1 MVNEFKNVIEFNN
14 QVIGLTCVDYLSKNR
29 LEWFKGVINEELG
42 EFEVANNNYI
52 EAKGSHDDYM
62 AQCCRAEMADALIDL
77 IYFAY
82 GRLYEIGIFPEAF
95 EQMWSA
101 VHQANMKK
109 KKGNKGRG
117 SDLDAVKPEGWEAPE
132 KKFFN
137 TSLPVEGSLGE
148 DTSLSELSAVAPT
161 TAFDIHQARAN
172 TEGIT
177 RQEAKQR
184 NYMEL
189 YGPVTK
195 RFPCDRPNLSNPPSS
210 IPGVEFVCDLKTIAA
225 MPKVFIDAV
234 ELCIKKSQDY
244 NNGQDK
250 PASRSEYFPFGLLS
264 YAQMLHTKT
273 QRLNS
278 LAQQTKAPNHESIR
292 DTLID
297 LINYAGFAAEAID
310 KGEI

>member
-1 MVNEFKNVIEFNN
+1 MCKEFKNVIEFNN
-14 QVIGLTCVDYLSKNR
+14 QVIGLTCVEFLSKER

-52 EAKGSHDDYM
+52 EARGSHDDYM
-62 AQCCRAEMADALIDL
+62 AQCNRAEMADALIDL

-82 GRLYEIGIFPEAF
+82 GRLYEIGIFPDGFTA
-95 EQMWSA
+95 MWDA
-101 VHQANMKK
+101 VHSANMKK

-132 KKFFN
+132 KKFN
-137 TSLPVEGSLGE
+137 MSSLPVDGVAEENISSPRLRE
-148 DTSLSELSAVAPT
+148 PKYCCDYLTHNEAV
-161 TAFDIHQARAN
+161 D
-172 TEGIT
+172 
-177 RQEAKQR
+177 
-184 NYMEL
+184 
-189 YGPVTK
+189 
-195 RFPCDRPNLSNPPSS
+195 S
-210 IPGVEFVCDLKTIAA
+210 IKEKAIAAA

-234 ELCIKKSQDY
+234 ELCMKKAEDY
-244 NNGQDK
+244 MQGQK
-250 PASRSEYFPFGLLS
+250 VPTSRANYFPFGLLS

-278 LAQQTKAPNHESIR
+278 LAQQTKAPNHESVR

>member
-132 KKFFN
+132 KKFFTTTLQAVDGVEENN
-137 TSLPVEGSLGE
+137 TSENYYDVMNVTKEEKP
-148 DTSLSELSAVAPT
+148 
-161 TAFDIHQARAN
+161 AFDYNQGRIAS
-172 TEGIT
+172 EI
-177 RQEAKQR
+177 
-184 NYMEL
+184 
-189 YGPVTK
+189 YGPGTVTGH
-195 RFPCDRPNLSNPPSS
+195 FPCDRPNLSNPPSS
-210 IPGVEFVCDLKTIAA
+210 RPGVEFVCDLKTIVA

>member
-1 MVNEFKNVIEFNN
+1 MCKEFKNVIQFNN
-14 QVIGLTCVDYLSKNR
+14 QVIGLTCVDFLSKER

-62 AQCCRAEMADALIDL
+62 AQCCKAEMADALIDL

-82 GRLYEIGIFPEAF
+82 GRIYELGIFPEHFSA
-95 EQMWSA
+95 MWDA
-101 VHQANMKK
+101 VHSANMKK

-132 KKFFN
+132 KKFFSSPVDAAQERITLEESIQIRRINESKIIDNDLMNKVFN
-137 TSLPVEGSLGE
+137 TRN
-148 DTSLSELSAVAPT
+148 
-161 TAFDIHQARAN
+161 TAYENIAS
-172 TEGIT
+172 
-177 RQEAKQR
+177 
-184 NYMEL
+184 
-189 YGPVTK
+189 
-195 RFPCDRPNLSNPPSS
+195 RP
-210 IPGVEFVCDLKTIAA
+210 GFEYVCDLKTIAA

-250 PASRSEYFPFGLLS
+250 PASRKEYFPFGLLS

-278 LAQQTKAPNHESIR
+278 LAQQTKSPNHESIR

>member
-1 MVNEFKNVIEFNN
+1 MCKEFKNVIEFNN
-14 QVIGLTCVDYLSKNR
+14 QVIGLTCVDFLSKER

-42 EFEVANNNYI
+42 EFEVANTNYI
-52 EAKGSHDDYM
+52 EAYVEARGSRDDCM
-62 AQCCRAEMADALIDL
+62 AQACKAEMADALIDL

-82 GRLYEIGIFPEAF
+82 GRVYELGILPEQFSA
-95 EQMWSA
+95 MWDA
-101 VHQANMKK
+101 VHSANMKK

-117 SDLDAVKPEGWEAPE
+117 SDLDAIKPEGWEAPE
-132 KKFFN
+132 KKF
-137 TSLPVEGSLGE
+137 SISM
-148 DTSLSELSAVAPT
+148 SAIRGDA
-161 TAFDIHQARAN
+161 
-172 TEGIT
+172 
-177 RQEAKQR
+177 
-184 NYMEL
+184 
-189 YGPVTK
+189 
-195 RFPCDRPNLSNPPSS
+195 
-210 IPGVEFVCDLKTIAA
+210 GVEENILFQNYTHNEAVDSIKEKAIAAA

-250 PASRSEYFPFGLLS
+250 PASRREYFPFGLLS

>member
-1 MVNEFKNVIEFNN
+1 MCKEFKNVIEFNN
-14 QVIGLTCVDYLSKNR
+14 QVIGLTCVEFLSKER

-52 EAKGSHDDYM
+52 EARGSHDDYM
-62 AQCCRAEMADALIDL
+62 AQCNRAEMADALIDL

-82 GRLYEIGIFPEAF
+82 GRLYEIGIFPDGFTA
-95 EQMWSA
+95 MWDA
-101 VHQANMKK
+101 VHSANMKK

-132 KKFFN
+132 KSFAGMSMLSPEAQSMIRAIDEKPYGLGLELPKDFN
-137 TSLPVEGSLGE
+137 
-148 DTSLSELSAVAPT
+148 PT
-161 TAFDIHQARAN
+161 
-172 TEGIT
+172 
-177 RQEAKQR
+177 
-184 NYMEL
+184 
-189 YGPVTK
+189 YGPGSEAV
-195 RFPCDRPNLSNPPSS
+195 PILRP
-210 IPGVEFVCDLKTIAA
+210 GTEYVCDLKTIAA

-250 PASRSEYFPFGLLS
+250 PASRKEYFPFGLLS